1 MVAFPLTPALSLG
14 ERGKRAQIVCKS
26 TAGYGTAAHGFYK
39 TIRRLFPLPK
49 GEGQGEGKG
58 GENRTVRLNF
68 TQRFHCMTPFTI
80 SAATESDVPF
90 LLAMIRELAEF
101 EHLAHEVEITAAS
114 LREALFGERPVAG
127 ALLARADGQ
136 PAGYAVYYRTFS
148 TFVGRAG
155 VFLDDLYVRPEY
167 RKRGIGRAL
176 LERVAA
182 ADTTK
187 AGGGRLE
194 WIALRWNENAFRFY
208 RSLGAKVMDDW
219 ALLRMNGN
227 EVRNLVSAK
236 VKVAA

>member
-1 MVAFPLTPALSLG
+1 
-14 ERGKRAQIVCKS
+14 
-26 TAGYGTAAHGFYK
+26 
-39 TIRRLFPLPK
+39 
-49 GEGQGEGKG
+49 
-58 GENRTVRLNF
+58 
-68 TQRFHCMTPFTI
+68 MTPFTI
-80 SAATESDVPF
+80 NSATEPDVPI

-101 EHLAHEVEITAAS
+101 EHLAHEVEVTAAS

-127 ALLARADGQ
+127 ALLARVDGHV
-136 PAGYAVYYRTFS
+136 AGYAVYYRTFS

-182 ADTTK
+182 VDTE
-187 AGGGRLE
+187 AGGGRFE

-208 RSLGAKVMDDW
+208 RSLGAKVMDEW
-219 ALLRMNGN
+219 ALLRMNSR
-227 EVRNLVSAK
+227 EVKNLVAAK